1 MGCPWR
7 SESAPA
13 LADGRDPLRLFV
25 ACEVPD
31 AQKLSIE
38 KSIQSLRMALPKA
51 RWTVREQWHVT
62 LKFLGEVGEE
72 RFPEVTE
79 IVSSAANGGP
89 ATVSRLTDI
98 GSFPNARRAR
108 VIWVGLEDV
117 SGVMASL
124 AVSMEEAFGKA
135 GFRQEGRP
143 LHPHLTLARFRVPQP
158 IEEEIASSGPY
169 EFDRTGFEIGE
180 VVLFRSRLSPK
191 GATYEPLEKTP
202 LGGRHP
208 PTPGTL

>member
-1 MGCPWR
+1 MGCAR
-7 SESAPA
+7 CSESAP
-13 LADGRDPLRLFV
+13 LVADGGDPLRLFV

-38 KSIQSLRMALPKA
+38 KAIQDLRLTLPKA
-51 RWTVREQWHVT
+51 RWIVREQWHVT
-62 LKFLGEVGEE
+62 LKFLGEVADE
-72 RFPEVTE
+72 RLAEVTE
-79 IVSSAANGGP
+79 IVSASASGAP
-89 ATVSRLTDI
+89 ATEARLTDI

-108 VIWVGLEDV
+108 VLWVGLDDPQE
-117 SGVMASL
+117 VMASL
-124 AVSMEEAFGKA
+124 ASALEEEFGKA
-135 GFRQEGRP
+135 GFRKEGRK

-158 IEEEIASSGPY
+158 IEEELASSGPY
-169 EFDRTGFEIGE
+169 EFDHSPFEIGQ

-191 GATYEPLEKTP
+191 GATYEPLERTL